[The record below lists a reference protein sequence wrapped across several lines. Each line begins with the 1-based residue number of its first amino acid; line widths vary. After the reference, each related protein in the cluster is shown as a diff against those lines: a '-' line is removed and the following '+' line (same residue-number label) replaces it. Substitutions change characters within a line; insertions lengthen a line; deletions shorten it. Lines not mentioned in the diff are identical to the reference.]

1 MHLDLIL
8 CFFIL
13 VLCAVIGLFGVFLV
27 ADSIVGW
34 IKNRLNERG

>member
-8 CFFIL
+8 CFAIL

-27 ADSIVGW
+27 VDSIVQW
-34 IKNRLNERG
+34 IKNKLNERG

>member
-13 VLCAVIGLFGVFLV
+13 ACCAVIGLFGVFLV
-27 ADSIVGW
+27 ADSVVEW